1 MMMKKTFVIVLF
13 MLMAIGFTACGSN
26 EDILQ
31 NEPIQW
37 ETIPEESDS
46 TEEIETESEKQD
58 EVGQESVNEP
68 ETETANADE
77 QESEEKKGNDS
88 DNVQDDELEENL
100 AKYREE
106 REKMTNISLGNGVS
120 GYGAP
125 NAEDYGFSSDES
137 EYLLQFDSRE
147 LSEAY
152 ETAKKYVTDTL
163 GIAVETKSTV
173 YACVDSRVTEIYEA
187 EDKGVANGYEP
198 KNIFVC
204 EYCDAGNWKYLV
216 LVREAKGEEWKVIH
230 HGTSYKE

>member
-13 MLMAIGFTACGSN
+13 MLMVIGFTACGSN

-31 NEPIQW
+31 NEIIQW
-37 ETIPEESDS
+37 EPIPEESDS
-46 TEEIETESEKQD
+46 TEE
-58 EVGQESVNEP
+58 N
-68 ETETANADE
+68 
-77 QESEEKKGNDS
+77 KGNDS
-88 DNVQDDELEENL
+88 DNAQDDKLEENL

-137 EYLLQFDSRE
+137 KYLLQFDSRE

-173 YACVDSRVTEIYEA
+173 YTCVDSKVTEIYEA

-204 EYCDAGNWKYLV
+204 EYCDAGNWQYLV